1 MMRRFIIFSV
11 YFGLLIEI
19 TMCRY
24 AMAQVPSGVLRN
36 KKGAPKK
43 PDPET
48 SESPQPL
55 MYFDPDDPS
64 KFPELIHRIPFK
76 FRARH
81 LPIIIGNTP
90 SPSSAPESPIN
101 WR

>member
-1 MMRRFIIFSV
+1 
-11 YFGLLIEI
+11 
-19 TMCRY
+19 
-24 AMAQVPSGVLRN
+24 
-36 KKGAPKK
+36 
-43 PDPET
+43 
-48 SESPQPL
+48 